1 MMIVQISAIVTFALI
16 GQILSLNYDTSNK
29 LIFLS
34 RSPALP
40 DESENSPPN
49 GTVTVLNPISTNP
62 EPRRT
67 GTPFMIMYP
76 LTFPQSRN
84 GKSLN
89 LTLQSPQVP
98 TPIQAPSSASS
109 EEDQVQ
115 SRVMNNPELYPNFAF
130 GLPNYNKG
138 SDSMSA
144 EVPQSSSDE
153 YDDSNTPPIAPPQ
166 PSPPKQYNQKNTP
179 FTYPPV
185 PQSYNKS
192 YRPPSP
198 QPPQTY
204 NKSYQPP
211 SPRPQPYD
219 KSYQPPPP
227 VPQSYDKSYQRPP
240 PPETQYKP
248 KSPRYV
254 PLPPSPSPPPQ
265 TYDKS
270 IDYFPYIPRPQYNK
284 TKNQPIPNAPPRI
297 PTTTRKPNNVPLTY
311 PYNKSTVPKYK
322 ILPLQAY
329 NKATFTYSPSR
340 VPPPTNK
347 PKTEQQQYTPCICV
361 PYYLCKNGIINS
373 GGRLQAVQ
381 RRSTRSLKYGFDNR
395 TLPSFPVQ
403 PKTSNPFINRQTSD
417 SNVCQPNEVC
427 CQIYFGGNTEDVD
440 DGNYYPVATPPPEP
454 SIPYPP
460 RFPNKPKPNDV
471 CGVKKV
477 YGIQGRLKQLQY
489 SADVSEFGE
498 YPWQVAILK
507 KVVGDKN
514 LYLCGGVLISP
525 QWIATVA
532 HCIKKDKTSP
542 LLVRLG
548 EWDVNRKD
556 ESYPYVEKDV
566 TTIVVHPD
574 FDPESLENDLAL
586 IRMIDPVDARIPHI
600 TPACLPFPG
609 QVFDNKKCWVS
620 GWGKD
625 FFGPKGEYQNVLKEV
640 DVPVVSRAM
649 CSTELRSTNLGPDF
663 KLHPGFLCAGGEAG
677 KDACTGDGGSP
688 LVCTSN
694 GLWYVVGLVSWGIG
708 CGQPGIP
715 GVYVNVLYYNDWI
728 NSIIRR

>member
-1 MMIVQISAIVTFALI
+1 MITVQCLGIVIFALV

-34 RSPALP
+34 RSAVLP
-40 DESENSPPN
+40 DDSEQSSSN
-49 GTVTVLNPISTNP
+49 GTGLNPLPINP

-67 GTPFMIMYP
+67 GVPFMIMYP
-76 LTFPQSRN
+76 LTFPQSRS

-89 LTLQSPQVP
+89 FTLQ
-98 TPIQAPSSASS
+98 TPQAPAPAPEPPSAPTDD
-109 EEDQVQ
+109 DQVQ
-115 SRVMNNPELYPNFAF
+115 SRVMNNPELYPNFGF
-130 GLPNYNKG
+130 GLPNYNTG
-138 SDSMSA
+138 DSMSA
-144 EVPQSSSDE
+144 EIQQSSSDE
-153 YDDSNTPPIAPPQ
+153 YDDSNGPPIPQPQ
-166 PSPPKQYNQKNTP
+166 PSPPKQYNQKSSP
-179 FTYPPV
+179 FTSPPV

-198 QPPQTY
+198 QPPQGY
-204 NKSYQPP
+204 DKSYRPP
-211 SPRPQPYD
+211 SPQPPQSYD
-219 KSYQPPPP
+219 KNYQPPPP
-227 VPQSYDKSYQRPP
+227 VPQSYDKSYQRPSP
-240 PPETQYKP
+240 LQNQYNP
-248 KSPRYV
+248 KASRYV
-254 PLPPSPSPPPQ
+254 PLPPTPSPPPQ

-270 IDYFPYIPRPQYNK
+270 INYFPYIPRQQYNK
-284 TKNQPIPNAPPRI
+284 TKNQPIPTAPPRI
-297 PTTTRKPNNVPLTY
+297 PTTTKKPSDAPLSY
-311 PYNKSTVPKYK
+311 PYNKSSVPKYK
-322 ILPLQAY
+322 TLPLQAY
-329 NKATFTYSPSR
+329 NKATYTYSPIR
-340 VPPPTNK
+340 VPPPTYK
-347 PKTEQQQYTPCICV
+347 PKPDQQQYASCICV
-361 PYYLCKNGIINS
+361 PYYLCKNGAINS
-373 GGRLQAVQ
+373 GGRLQAIQ

-395 TLPSFPVQ
+395 TLPAFPVQ
-403 PKTSNPFINRQTSD
+403 SKTSNPFINRQTSD

-427 CQIYFGGNTEDVD
+427 CQIYFVGNTDDAD

-454 SIPYPP
+454 SFPSPP
-460 RFPNKPKPNDV
+460 RYPNKGKSSDA
-471 CGVKKV
+471 CGVRKV

-556 ESYPYVEKDV
+556 ESYPYTEKDV

-574 FDPESLENDLAL
+574 FDPESLDNDLAL
-586 IRMIDPVDARIPHI
+586 IRMTDPVDSRIPHI

-609 QVFDNKKCWVS
+609 QVFDNQKCWVS

-708 CGQPGIP
+708 CGQPGVP
-715 GVYVNVLYYNDWI
+715 GVYVNVLYYTDWI
-728 NSIIRR
+728 NSILRR